1 MPPMT
6 RRCDDAPVQ
15 LVAGGEPLTPAANQ
29 TASGLEGEEGGGAL
43 RGGDGDGGSR
53 GQQRDRPS

>member
-1 MPPMT
+1 MT

-43 RGGDGDGGSR
+43 RGGDGDGDGGSR
-53 GQQRDRPS
+53 GRRRDRPS